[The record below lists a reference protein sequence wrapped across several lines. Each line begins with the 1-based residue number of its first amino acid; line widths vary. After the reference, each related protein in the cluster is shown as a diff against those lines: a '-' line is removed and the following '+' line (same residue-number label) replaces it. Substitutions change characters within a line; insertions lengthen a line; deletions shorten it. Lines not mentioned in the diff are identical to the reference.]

1 MKFIYALLVI
11 TGIQLHATIVE
22 IRKLDEKD
30 VMITNLTNI
39 GVQNVN

>member
-22 IRKLDEKD
+22 IRKLDEKRCYD
-30 VMITNLTNI
+30 Y
-39 GVQNVN
+39 

>member
-22 IRKLDEKD
+22 IRKLDEKK
-30 VMITNLTNI
+30 ML
-39 GVQNVN
+39 